1 MHQVPL
7 LLVSNRAVPPLA
19 VGFGRP
25 AIILPERL
33 LGAVSDDELRD
44 VFVHE
49 VAHIRRRDQR
59 VVLLQELAAALY
71 WPIASIHALN
81 RELQVTREE
90 LCDNVVLAGR
100 DAISYGKTLLHVAE
114 LLVGARPMGA
124 ALGVIGG
131 RGKLEERISGLLDPR
146 RKIMTKIGRKTVCV
160 VGCLFIVA
168 GFIASATRFEAS
180 AAPPAEGPQPDAK
193 PPAVKTATC
202 PESSDKGQGD
212 KAAVEARA
220 CETKARSWGF
230 RHRHAFTSDNYEGS
244 LIGGLVEN
252 GHWAKSLP
260 LAPAQASAITKLD
273 VLVRDAGDR
282 AAGVAADYMDTNP
295 PDYQEYNAR
304 LGGRLSE
311 TLRHAERM
319 VSLGLL
325 TEAQAAFVLYDYTS
339 DDNHLYVLSDKNVQD
354 LLGMTASQN
363 KELDKVGDA
372 ANRREALLNLWSV
385 DPIEQEYV
393 RTVMT
398 ANEKRMNAEALNVLT
413 PSQRK
418 IWDGFTAKRSLPAK
432 PPEMP
437 APSEAEAVRIKIE
450 DVSPVF
456 RILAEK
462 ADAFGLSDPQKKLLN
477 RLKEITREGSFWI
490 SLRNSKDGAPT
501 PADRAAS
508 AEFVKQAEQVAL
520 FGILTEKQAEQ
531 VESATKE

>member
-1 MHQVPL
+1 
-7 LLVSNRAVPPLA
+7 
-19 VGFGRP
+19 
-25 AIILPERL
+25 
-33 LGAVSDDELRD
+33 
-44 VFVHE
+44 
-49 VAHIRRRDQR
+49 
-59 VVLLQELAAALY
+59 
-71 WPIASIHALN
+71 
-81 RELQVTREE
+81 
-90 LCDNVVLAGR
+90 
-100 DAISYGKTLLHVAE
+100 
-114 LLVGARPMGA
+114 
-124 ALGVIGG
+124 
-131 RGKLEERISGLLDPR
+131 
-146 RKIMTKIGRKTVCV
+146 
-160 VGCLFIVA
+160 
-168 GFIASATRFEAS
+168 
-180 AAPPAEGPQPDAK
+180 
-193 PPAVKTATC
+193 
-202 PESSDKGQGD
+202 
-212 KAAVEARA
+212 
-220 CETKARSWGF
+220 
-230 RHRHAFTSDNYEGS
+230 
-244 LIGGLVEN
+244 
-252 GHWAKSLP
+252 
-260 LAPAQASAITKLD
+260 
-273 VLVRDAGDR
+273 
-282 AAGVAADYMDTNP
+282 
-295 PDYQEYNAR
+295 
-304 LGGRLSE
+304 
-311 TLRHAERM
+311 M

-437 APSEAEAVRIKIE
+437 APSEAEAARIKIE